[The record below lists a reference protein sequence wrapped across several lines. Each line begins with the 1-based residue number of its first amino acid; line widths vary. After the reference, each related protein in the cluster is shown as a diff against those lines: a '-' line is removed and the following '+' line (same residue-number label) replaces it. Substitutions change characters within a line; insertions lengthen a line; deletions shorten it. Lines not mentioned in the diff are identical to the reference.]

1 MAEERPAAAA
11 PAPTGTAQIAKAA
24 LRRLALSRLEP
35 TPENYAR
42 AWAEEGG
49 TVPPMPLPE
58 RLRPTIER
66 LVARVAEDG
75 GVASELVR
83 RVMKG
88 EWDELRRHV
97 ERNPERDGGAG
108 AGLLWSGLIE
118 RVARGLERG
127 GRNWTSARKK
137 DSLQRVLDSS
147 RSDAQ
152 RLQHR
157 LKQLLGSWESDSAD
171 VPADDRA
178 TDMAP
183 LSDFASLADE
193 PAAAPPQRDAAHMPR
208 LAEADDAGESPQA
221 ERWQAIVRDL
231 LGGMRAA
238 LPQEEARARE
248 LADELGQLAERIA
261 RDGATAPL
269 LRAVQAACERA
280 RRLFSHRHHL
290 VEQLSGLCLELGE
303 GLGELAEDGSWAQGQ
318 MAALKARLLG
328 DESGAGTGVSARGV
342 RAASE
347 LLAQTRRE
355 QSSLRVERDL
365 ARDALKELIASL
377 LQQVG
382 ELGDQTGRFS
392 NNLGGYADTIAKADS
407 IESLAGVVRQM
418 VDESRSVQ
426 AMVGQTSQRLGD
438 ERQRALA
445 LEDRVRD
452 LESEL
457 RKLSEEVS
465 TDALTQ
471 VANRRGLLRAF
482 EQERSRC
489 ERDGSELSVGL
500 IDIDNF
506 KKLNDTLG
514 HAAGDQALKALAT
527 RVSESLRPVDHV
539 ARFGGEE
546 FVVLLP
552 ATAVGDAQ
560 QVLTRLQRQ
569 LSASLF
575 MHEQREVF
583 VTFSAGV
590 TAYRLGE
597 TLEAALERADEAL
610 YEAKRSGKNRT
621 CLG

>member
-269 LRAVQAACERA
+269 LRWQDAFAPSR
-280 RRLFSHRHHL
+280 
-290 VEQLSGLCLELGE
+290 
-303 GLGELAEDGSWAQGQ
+303 
-318 MAALKARLLG
+318 
-328 DESGAGTGVSARGV
+328 GA
-342 RAASE
+342 
-347 LLAQTRRE
+347 
-355 QSSLRVERDL
+355 
-365 ARDALKELIASL
+365 
-377 LQQVG
+377 
-382 ELGDQTGRFS
+382 F
-392 NNLGGYADTIAKADS
+392 
-407 IESLAGVVRQM
+407 
-418 VDESRSVQ
+418 
-426 AMVGQTSQRLGD
+426 
-438 ERQRALA
+438 
-445 LEDRVRD
+445 
-452 LESEL
+452 
-457 RKLSEEVS
+457 
-465 TDALTQ
+465 
-471 VANRRGLLRAF
+471 
-482 EQERSRC
+482 
-489 ERDGSELSVGL
+489 
-500 IDIDNF
+500 
-506 KKLNDTLG
+506 
-514 HAAGDQALKALAT
+514 
-527 RVSESLRPVDHV
+527 
-539 ARFGGEE
+539 
-546 FVVLLP
+546 
-552 ATAVGDAQ
+552 
-560 QVLTRLQRQ
+560 
-569 LSASLF
+569 
-575 MHEQREVF
+575 
-583 VTFSAGV
+583 
-590 TAYRLGE
+590 
-597 TLEAALERADEAL
+597 
-610 YEAKRSGKNRT
+610 
-621 CLG
+621 